1 MSVSYTHLIGM
12 ASRALE
18 DDEASQGLESIE
30 IALDGIA
37 VIVNNE
43 NAVEDITMEQ
53 IMKIFIGEITSW
65 SELQ

>member
-1 MSVSYTHLIGM
+1 M

-18 DDEASQGLESIE
+18 DEEASQGLESQE

-43 NAVEDITMEQ
+43 NSVENLTTEQ
-53 IMKIFIGEITSW
+53 IMQIFIGEITNW
-65 SELQ
+65 ADVAAE